1 MKKIQFFLI
10 ALLAFMVINAQAQS
24 LYPFTFTGIP
34 TTVATNSTNT
44 FISSVYQP
52 HGYIQA
58 GLGLVQPYTIWITE
72 SNTGT
77 NLNTNVYNFTYVYD
91 GTTNTPATTNGAF
104 TGATFPITNVTFGSN
119 IVNRHYYY
127 FSGTN
132 LTGLGGFYI
141 SSIVNL
147 NTNNA
152 TNYPVSISV
161 LTSQ

>member
-1 MKKIQFFLI
+1 MKNKIQFFLI
-10 ALLAFMVINAQAQS
+10 ALFTFLVINAQAQS

-52 HGYIQA
+52 HGYLQG

-77 NLNTNVYNFTYVYD
+77 NLNTNVYTFTYVYD
-91 GTTNTPATTNGAF
+91 GTTNTPATTNGVF
-104 TGATFPITNVTFGSN
+104 TGANFPVTNV
-119 IVNRHYYY
+119 
-127 FSGTN
+127 
-132 LTGLGGFYI
+132 TGLGGFYV
-141 SSIVNL
+141 SSIINL

-152 TNYPVSISV
+152 TNYPISV
-161 LTSQ
+161 AVQTSQ